1 MQEVEIGSLEAPDKG
16 SFKIGPFGSSLKVH
30 EFVPS
35 GIPVLGIE
43 NIHANHF
50 LKRLRRFITK
60 EKHRELSK
68 YNVMPDDILVSTMG
82 TIGRAAVVP
91 KGVGT
96 AIYDGHLFRMR
107 TDTQK
112 VVPKYL
118 CYAINGYEGLLRQ
131 LKRESRG
138 AIMDGLNTTI
148 LRECLIPLPS
158 LPEQKRIAAILDKA
172 DRLRRQRR
180 FDQTLSNSFLQS
192 VFIKMFGDPFLN
204 PHEWKTKTL
213 RSVAEKISDGPFGSD
228 LKSEHYQDSGFR
240 VIRLQN
246 IGVGEMIDN
255 DQSYVSREHFEAV
268 LSRHRCVPGDVIIGT
283 MGEPNLRA
291 MILPASVGE
300 AMNKADCVQFRPNK
314 SFVNSAFVCWL
325 LNMPGTLTLASGSI
339 LGQTR
344 SRISMGRVAELQLPI
359 PPLPLQEKFASIV
372 QKFERIRRQ
381 QREATRQAEHL
392 FQTLLHRA
400 FSGEL

>member
-1 MQEVEIGSLEAPDKG
+1 MNKVRLDKVAAFYNG
-16 SFKIGPFGSSLKVH
+16 RAFKPEEWQGNGLPIIRIQNLTGSSDEINYFEGDYDERNLIRRGDILISWSASLGVYIWDKTDALLNQHIFKVELKDSIRKDYFYHAATHLLNEMKSHVH
-30 EFVPS
+30 GS
-35 GIPVLGIE
+35 TMQ
-43 NIHANHF
+43 H
-50 LKRLRRFITK
+50 ITK
-60 EKHRELSK
+60 DRFDALEILLPK
-68 YNVMPDDILVSTMG
+68 PD
-82 TIGRAAVVP
+82 
-91 KGVGT
+91 
-96 AIYDGHLFRMR
+96 
-107 TDTQK
+107 
-112 VVPKYL
+112 
-118 CYAINGYEGLLRQ
+118 
-131 LKRESRG
+131 
-138 AIMDGLNTTI
+138 
-148 LRECLIPLPS
+148 
-158 LPEQKRIAAILDKA
+158 EQKRIAGILDRA

-180 FDQTLSNSFLQS
+180 YAETLSDTFLQS
-192 VFIKMFGDPFLN
+192 VFIKMFGDPFVN
-204 PHEWKTKTL
+204 PHDWNTKTL

-228 LKSEHYQDSGFR
+228 LKSEHYQDTGFR

-246 IGVGEMIDN
+246 IGIGEMIDD
-255 DQSYVSREHFEAV
+255 DQSYVSREHFDSV

-291 MILPASVGE
+291 MILPESIKE

-314 SFVNSAFVCWL
+314 SLVNSAFICWL

-344 SRISMGRVAELQLPI
+344 SRISMGRVAELRLPI

-400 FSGEL
+400 FRGEL

>member
-1 MQEVEIGSLEAPDKG
+1 MDTIELGKVVKFLDHLRVPVTESDRSKG
-16 SFKIGPFGSSLKVH
+16 RFPYYGANGVQGFVDDFIFDEPLVLLAEDGGHFGSKTRPIAFKVEGKYWVNNH
-30 EFVPS
+30 AH
-35 GIPVLGIE
+35 VLRPKSDC
-43 NIHANHF
+43 NIDY
-50 LKRLRRFITK
+50 L
-60 EKHRELSK
+60 HRVLS
-68 YNVMPDDILVSTMG
+68 YYDVSS
-82 TIGRAAVVP
+82 
-91 KGVGT
+91 
-96 AIYDGHLFRMR
+96 Y
-107 TDTQK
+107 
-112 VVPKYL
+112 
-118 CYAINGYEGLLRQ
+118 INGATRPKLTKGNAER
-131 LKRESRG
+131 
-138 AIMDGLNTTI
+138 MP
-148 LRECLIPLPS
+148 IPFPA

-180 FDQTLSNSFLQS
+180 FAQTLSDSFLQS

-204 PHEWKTKTL
+204 PHEWKPKTL

-255 DQSYVSREHFEAV
+255 DRSYVSREHFDSV

-291 MILPASVGE
+291 MILPESIEE

-314 SFVNSAFVCWL
+314 SFVNSAFICWL

-344 SRISMGRVAELQLPI
+344 SRISMGRVAELRLPI
-359 PPLPLQEKFASIV
+359 PPLPLQEKFAAIV

-400 FSGEL
+400 FRDEL